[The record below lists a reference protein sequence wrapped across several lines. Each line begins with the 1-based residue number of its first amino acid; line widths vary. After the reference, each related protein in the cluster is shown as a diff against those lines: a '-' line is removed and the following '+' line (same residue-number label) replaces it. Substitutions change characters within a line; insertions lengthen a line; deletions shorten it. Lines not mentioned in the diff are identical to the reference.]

1 LAADLER
8 INLEMMSSFALYPPC
23 FSLMSFFDAVSHTG
37 PFNMGSI
44 DKARKLNSRAK
55 AQKRNRGIRI

>member
-1 LAADLER
+1 
-8 INLEMMSSFALYPPC
+8 MMSFGMPC
-23 FSLMSFFDAVSHTG
+23 FSLMSFFDAASHTG
-37 PFNMGSI
+37 TLNMGSI